1 MLAHRDAILA
11 SGGLTEPEFDE
22 TLRFLDDPDAL
33 VLTPVLYAAWGRKPE
48 SFEPAQNAR
57 ATVAS

>member
-1 MLAHRDAILA
+1 
-11 SGGLTEPEFDE
+11 
-22 TLRFLDDPDAL
+22 